1 MVLIVDGQKSHTH
14 NLAALELATKQGAI
28 MLSLPP
34 HTSHLM
40 QPLDLTFFKP
50 LKTFY
55 YQAIDDWL
63 RCHPERAVTMY
74 QISMLFGQIYGKA
87 ASVVIATKRFEKGGI
102 FPFNSQTHDESDF
115 FPAKV

>member
-1 MVLIVDGQKSHTH
+1 MNQEVFFEWLQHFIKCTNVLLDNKVVLILDGHKSHTH
-14 NLAALELATKQGAI
+14 NLAALELANKQGVI

-34 HTSHLM
+34 HTSYWM

-63 RCHPERAVTMY
+63 KCHPVRAVTMY
-74 QISMLFGQIYGKA
+74 QTSMLCGQAYGK
-87 ASVVIATKRFEKGGI
+87 G
-102 FPFNSQTHDESDF
+102 
-115 FPAKV
+115 AKC